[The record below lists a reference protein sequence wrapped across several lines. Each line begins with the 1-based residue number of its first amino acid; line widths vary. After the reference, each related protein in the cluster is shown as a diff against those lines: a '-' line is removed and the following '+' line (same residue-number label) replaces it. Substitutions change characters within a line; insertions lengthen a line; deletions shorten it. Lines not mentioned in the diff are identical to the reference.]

1 VVPKNLARRSFGLLV
16 SAPRCCSRRSGRLGG
31 AAAA

>member
-1 VVPKNLARRSFGLLV
+1 VTKNLARRNFGLLV
-16 SAPRCCSRRSGRLGG
+16 LAARCCSRRSGRLGG